1 MFEQDYIMR
10 QLNEMIRAIF
20 KMLFGIDTKSPTV
33 ELLESREDVEL
44 LESLFELID
53 DGIIRD
59 AENLLLYGSIDGSI
73 GSLKTA
79 LLFYSYLNDKTDE
92 FLEENGFSREDIKS
106 GINKLMDRYNLS
118 DLARVIL
125 LDL

>member
-10 QLNEMIRAIF
+10 QLNEMIRAIV

-33 ELLESREDVEL
+33 ELLESREDAEL
-44 LESLFELID
+44 LESLLELAD
-53 DGIIRD
+53 DGVIRD
-59 AENLLLYGSIDGSI
+59 AERLLLYGSIDGSM

>member
-1 MFEQDYIMR
+1 MFEQDYVMR
-10 QLNEMIRAIF
+10 QLKEMIRAIF
-20 KMLFGIDTKSPTV
+20 KMLFGIDEKSQTS
-33 ELLESREDVEL
+33 ELLESQEDAEL
-44 LESLFELID
+44 LESLLELAD

-59 AENLLLYGSIDGSI
+59 AENLLLYGSIDGSM
-73 GSLKTA
+73 GRLKTA

-92 FLEENGFSREDIKS
+92 FLDSNGFSREDIKS
-106 GINKLMDRYNLS
+106 GINLLMDRYNLS